1 MALGFISI
9 SLKECLVALYM
20 PDKEGYIENIETYHR
35 HGLRESHNN
44 RIEELDT
51 NTCSGLRYRN
61 DRYKCMACWRSHSIL
76 NTGSSFQLMIMWPGY
91 TCR

>member
-1 MALGFISI
+1 MARGFISI

-44 RIEELDT
+44 RRVGHKHMQRVEV
-51 NTCSGLRYRN
+51 
-61 DRYKCMACWRSHSIL
+61 
-76 NTGSSFQLMIMWPGY
+76 
-91 TCR
+91 